1 MGDTDGLSQEEKEM
15 LAFSMLL
22 LVCRGW
28 TARVWGKCSFQE
40 SLELFYD
47 FQPEGTDLA
56 FYIGQIDRKQRPQPF
71 ILLMGGSWKKPLQT
85 FVIRKFWLHDD
96 AKTENTRK
104 QSLVTVPVL

>member
-1 MGDTDGLSQEEKEM
+1 MGDTDGLSQEEKET
-15 LAFSMLL
+15 LAFSMLP

-40 SLELFYD
+40 SELFYD

-85 FVIRKFWLHDD
+85 FVIRKFSLHD

-104 QSLVTVPVL
+104 RSLVTVPVL